1 MKKIIQS
8 SLEYLKKEKRLSFF
22 YFITVIFS
30 EIAFLSTPFVIA
42 IIIDQIVAKQFN
54 ESIYRYSL
62 VFIVLSLIDEWA
74 SRIGNTIK
82 VSLVTKSKNIFTIT
96 VLEKL
101 QQKDY
106 IILSKR
112 WTGKLQKRIDNGVDA
127 FTSLFNNVLTSVDA
141 VILRWVIIVWILLWK
156 APLMIIGLILCI
168 ILIAGISYMIKTTT
182 SILQK
187 RINTITEQQA
197 KQKTIIIMEN
207 LFFRLWNANSKEINK
222 LNKKQKPLETLEP
235 KSEFINE
242 LPFTS
247 MAIGFRIRELAIYLY
262 YGYQY
267 IQWWMSIGIIMA
279 LVTYVRWLR
288 RPIQNI
294 LNNMAVFRK
303 NKNRLERLE
312 LLLNKVDTIVDGK
325 KKLLFKNGDI
335 VCQNLSF
342 WYHEEKI
349 FEQFSCEFPWWKTT
363 AIVWHSWSGKSTLI
377 KLLLRLYD
385 PIEWWITIDQQQ
397 LTSLKKKSLYDA
409 IWYISQESSI
419 IDGTIKSNLLYGM
432 QQQEIKKLS
441 AKALDKLLWNAL
453 KKAHLEE
460 LIMSKKDWILT
471 KIGEKWLKL
480 SWWEKQRLALARL
493 FIKNPPIIILDEPTS
508 ALDSISEHYI
518 TESLKELTKGKTVII
533 IAHRLQT
540 VMHADNIIVM
550 KKWKVAEQG
559 THNDLIAQAGL
570 YASLVDLQHWVIIE

>member
-8 SLEYLKKEKRLSFF
+8 SLEYLKKEKRLSVF

-62 VFIVLSLIDEWA
+62 LFIVLSLIDEWA

-82 VSLVTKSKNIFTIT
+82 VSLVTKSKNIFTIA

-112 WTGKLQKRIDNGVDA
+112 WTGKLQKRIDNGIDA

-312 LLLNKVDTIVDGK
+312 LLLDKVDTIIDGK
-325 KKLLFKNGDI
+325 KKLVFKNGDI

-419 IDGTIKSNLLYGM
+419 IDGTIKSNLLYGI

-460 LIMSKKDWILT
+460 LIISKKDWILT
-471 KIGEKWLKL
+471 KIGEKGLKL